1 MIALI
6 LSILAIL
13 ISIANVVFVILRE
26 RRRARILFKIA
37 NRKSNFKHGWA
48 VYDCDG
54 RVMGYREPK
63 EEQDV

>member
-6 LSILAIL
+6 LSSLAIL

-26 RRRARILFKIA
+26 RRRARMLFEIA
-37 NRKSNFKHGWA
+37 HRKSKYEWP

-54 RVMGYREPK
+54 RVVGYREPK
-63 EEQDV
+63 L